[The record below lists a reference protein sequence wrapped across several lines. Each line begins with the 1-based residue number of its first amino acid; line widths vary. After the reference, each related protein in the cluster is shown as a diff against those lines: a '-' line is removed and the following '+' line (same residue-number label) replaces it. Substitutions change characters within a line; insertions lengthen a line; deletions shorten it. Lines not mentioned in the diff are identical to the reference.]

1 MEIANLPITMLR
13 EAPWNSNVM
22 ADEMLD
28 RLRESISRFGL
39 VENLVVRP
47 IDDEFEVLGGNQRL
61 QVLREAG
68 VVEAPCVVVDL
79 DDANARLLAQ
89 ALNRIE
95 GVDDIG
101 IKAELLRDVL
111 DSLPETDVL
120 RLLPESAE
128 SLLSLVNLGQ
138 TDIAEQLQAWEL
150 AQSARLKHLT
160 FQLVPSQMEIVET
173 AMERVLAVQVDDD
186 NGNPNRRGNALFALC
201 SCYLEME
208 GV

>member
-1 MEIANLPITMLR
+1 M
-13 EAPWNSNVM
+13 
-22 ADEMLD
+22 
-28 RLRESISRFGL
+28 RESISRFGL

-201 SCYLEME
+201 SRYLETE
-208 GV
+208 GVQV